1 LNIAHPP
8 FRVDSAQTAE
18 EAGVEI
24 VQAFIA
30 IENLPEKVSRVF
42 ATLLSC
48 LDAASDDPLA
58 VAGHRLARAIDH
70 DDPRLDLPYHNQQH
84 VCEVMLCCHYL
95 ARRLNL
101 DRRETLEIL
110 LASLFHDFRHDG
122 TSNGSLPFRLERN
135 SVVLAEPYLL
145 AAGVTPAQRRKLA
158 ALVLA
163 THPSAGQPVAH
174 GSYNHHHHRAPLPE
188 IPAAAPEL
196 IALHSRP
203 AADHALILCAADILP
218 SIGLTIAY
226 ALALQEKLSK
236 EWGAD
241 LGIED
246 KLRFIDSTL
255 PIFAVCDFFAPNIH
269 RLKAYLMDQLQTQHN
284 ARKIG

>member
-1 LNIAHPP
+1 MNIVRPP

-24 VQAFIA
+24 VQAFLA

-42 ATLLSC
+42 AALLSC
-48 LDAASDDPLA
+48 LNAAPDDSLA
-58 VAGHRLARAIDH
+58 VAGHRLAWTIDH
-70 DDPRLDLPYHNQQH
+70 DDPHLDLPYHNRQH

-101 DRRETLEIL
+101 DQRETLEIL

-122 TSNGSLPFRLERN
+122 TSNGGLPFRLERN

-145 AAGVTPAQRRKLA
+145 GAGVTSAQRRKLA

-163 THPSAGQPVAH
+163 TNPNIGLPIAH
-174 GSYNHHHHRAPLPE
+174 ASYDHHHHRAPLPE
-188 IPAAAPEL
+188 IPVTAPEL
-196 IALHSRP
+196 NALRSRP
-203 AADHALILCAADILP
+203 AADQALILCAADILP

-226 ALALQEKLSK
+226 AQALQEKLAK
-236 EWGAD
+236 EWGTD

-246 KLRFIDSTL
+246 KLRFIDNTL
-255 PIFAVCDFFAPNIH
+255 PIFAICDFFAPNIL
-269 RLKAYLMDQLQTQHN
+269 RLKAYLMDQLETQHD
-284 ARKIG
+284 ARKTG

>member
-1 LNIAHPP
+1 LNIARPP

-24 VQAFIA
+24 VQAFLA
-30 IENLPEKVSRVF
+30 IENLPEKVSRIF

-48 LDAASDDPLA
+48 LDAAPDDPLA
-58 VAGHRLARAIDH
+58 VAGRRLARAIDH
-70 DDPRLDLPYHNQQH
+70 DDPRLDHPYHNQQH

-122 TSNGSLPFRLERN
+122 TRNGGLPFRLERN
-135 SVVLAEPYLL
+135 SVILAEPYLL
-145 AAGVTPAQRRKLA
+145 AAGVTPTQRRKLA

-163 THPSAGQPVAH
+163 THPGAGQPVAH
-174 GSYNHHHHRAPLPE
+174 ASYNHHHHRVPLPE

-196 IALHSRP
+196 TALRSRP

-226 ALALQEKLSK
+226 ALALQEKLAK

-241 LGIED
+241 LGTED
-246 KLRFIDSTL
+246 KLRFIDSSL

-269 RLKAYLMDQLQTQHN
+269 RLRAYLMDQLQTQHD
-284 ARKIG
+284 ARKTG